1 MHHLFNGSFVQRLR
15 QIQWYEHRYERFA
28 GTRSFPCVN
37 FSKPPSLI
45 LKAKESIGQLI
56 GQLFA
61 KIIEVLFLCVFDVMY
76 SGEYDVSGVTLSV
89 CIHTGQ
95 AEKFT

>member
-1 MHHLFNGSFVQRLR
+1 MAR
-15 QIQWYEHRYERFA
+15 HRYERFA

-45 LKAKESIGQLI
+45 LKAKESIGRL
-56 GQLFA
+56 LFA
-61 KIIEVLFLCVFDVMY
+61 KTIEVLFLCVFDVMY

-95 AEKFT
+95 AEKFA